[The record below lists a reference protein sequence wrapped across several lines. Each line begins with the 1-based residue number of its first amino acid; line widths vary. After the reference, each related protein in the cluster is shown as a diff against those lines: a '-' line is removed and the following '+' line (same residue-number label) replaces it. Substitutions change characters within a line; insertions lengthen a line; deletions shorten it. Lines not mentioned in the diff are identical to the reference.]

1 MSASDRPTV
10 PNDACAHK
18 QASHWH
24 GTHACYVHDRCRCE
38 DCRAANARYEK
49 SRAKWLAG
57 VVEQP
62 YVDADQAR
70 KLIEELQNKGLGLK
84 RIAAVS
90 GVSHGALWKLV
101 YGKNGRP
108 SKRCR
113 QETVDKLTEAL
124 DALLWEEATV
134 ADGAKVDATEAKLIV
149 KELVAR
155 GWTRTAIASRIAGE
169 PRASLQAVTKATAQV
184 QAKTLRVL
192 RELMC
197 EPVPMRVHSPT
208 GKLYQPKPNRKPRA
222 VPRLVDGVG
231 GPIFREPMTTEDRIV
246 DLLDLEG
253 WMTYAEIAHRLGI
266 GKGAV
271 SAVIARLGDRVV
283 KRTVDVDGQRNY
295 VEVRL
300 A

>member
-38 DCRAANARYEK
+38 DCRAANTRYEK

-70 KLIEELQNKGLGLK
+70 KLIEELKKKGLGLK

-113 QETVDKLTEAL
+113 QETVEKLEQALEAV
-124 DALLWEEATV
+124 LWEEASV
-134 ADGAKVDATEAKLIV
+134 AGGAKVDATEAKLIV

-155 GWTRTAIASRIAGE
+155 GWTKKEIATRIAGE
-169 PRASLQAVTKATAQV
+169 PRQSLQAVSRATSQV
-184 QAKTLRVL
+184 QARTLRVL

-197 EPVPMRVHSPT
+197 EPVPMRIHPRT
-208 GKLYQPKPNRKPRA
+208 GKPYRPKPNRRPRA

-231 GPIFREPMTTEDRIV
+231 GPIYREPTPASERLV
-246 DLLDLEG
+246 DLLELEG
-253 WMTYAEIAHRLGI
+253 WMSYAEIADRLGLSEGYI
-266 GKGAV
+266 GW
-271 SAVIARLGDRVV
+271 IIRRLGDRVE
-283 KRTVDVDGQRNY
+283 KRVIHTGAERSHI
-295 VEVRL
+295 EVRL
-300 A
+300 R